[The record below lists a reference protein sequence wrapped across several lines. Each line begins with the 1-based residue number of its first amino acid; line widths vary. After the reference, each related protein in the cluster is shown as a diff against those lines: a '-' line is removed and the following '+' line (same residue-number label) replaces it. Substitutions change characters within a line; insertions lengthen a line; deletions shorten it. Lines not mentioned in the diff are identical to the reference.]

1 MGRARVFATLRLQ
14 RVSVAAPLDSIHF
27 NSTPHSHTH
36 SPRSFVASVR
46 FHSIP
51 LAAAAAAS
59 RRRSMRHSPARRAS
73 PREPCFA
80 RRKAR
85 ARSYRRPRRAR
96 VATASTE
103 ASRARCPRRGFLN
116 AARPSRTRKRRRR
129 RSRMSYARRDARAVM
144 SSRSGWITARAGSVW
159 RCRTVA
165 RRRGRCER

>member
-27 NSTPHSHTH
+27 NSTPHSHT
-36 SPRSFVASVR
+36 SFTAVVR
-46 FHSIP
+46 RERTLP
-51 LAAAAAAS
+51 LDSS
-59 RRRSMRHSPARRAS
+59 RRRRRSTRHSPARRAS

-80 RRKAR
+80 RRTAR

>member
-36 SPRSFVASVR
+36 SHTSFTAVVR
-46 FHSIP
+46 RERTLP
-51 LAAAAAAS
+51 LDSS
-59 RRRSMRHSPARRAS
+59 RRRRSSRHSPARRAS

-80 RRKAR
+80 RRTAR

>member
-27 NSTPHSHTH
+27 NSTPY

-51 LAAAAAAS
+51 LAAS
-59 RRRSMRHSPARRAS
+59 RRRSTRHSPARRAS

-80 RRKAR
+80 RRTAR